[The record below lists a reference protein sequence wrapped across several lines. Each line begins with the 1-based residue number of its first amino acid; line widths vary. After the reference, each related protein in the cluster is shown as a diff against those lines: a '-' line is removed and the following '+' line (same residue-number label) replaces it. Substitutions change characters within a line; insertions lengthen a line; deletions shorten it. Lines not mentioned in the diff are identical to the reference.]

1 MLTRV
6 VSSPEELP
14 LGAAST
20 MGIAIQKM
28 VGLWDLSGKNGGFI
42 WIYGIYPGT
51 MVGLGGSVGFSL
63 DNWWISRVFHNDIAM
78 DNHHF

>member
-20 MGIAIQKM
+20 MGIAREKM
-28 VGLWDLSGKNGGFI
+28 VDLYGF
-42 WIYGIYPGT
+42 YGIYPGT

-63 DNWWISRVFHNDIAM
+63 DNWWISRICHNDIAM

>member
-20 MGIAIQKM
+20 MGIAIQNM
-28 VGLWDLSGKNGGFI
+28 VDLYGFMGFTLEQWWVWVGLWDL
-42 WIYGIYPGT
+42 
-51 MVGLGGSVGFSL
+51 
-63 DNWWISRVFHNDIAM
+63 A
-78 DNHHF
+78 

>member
-20 MGIAIQKM
+20 MGIAREKWWVCGIYQGKM
-28 VGLWDLSGKNGGFI
+28 ADLYGFIGFTLEQWWVWLGLWDL
-42 WIYGIYPGT
+42 
-51 MVGLGGSVGFSL
+51 
-63 DNWWISRVFHNDIAM
+63 A
-78 DNHHF
+78 